1 MRIVFATNN
10 LHKIQE
16 INAILGTAI
25 QIVGLRDIGCSEALP
40 ETQDTLSGNALQK
53 ARYVAEYYGVD
64 CFSEDTG
71 LEIEALHGAPG
82 VDTAHYAG
90 PARDPQANMQLVLRQ
105 LQGNVHRAAQFRTV
119 IALYLQGKE
128 HLFEGVVRGQIAVAP
143 RGQGGFGYD
152 PIFIPEGYTQTFSE
166 LPADVK
172 NRISHRAKAAQAL
185 TVFLSELKN

>member
-16 INAILGTAI
+16 INAILGAAI

-53 ARYVAEYYGVD
+53 ARYVAEHYGVD

-90 PARDPQANMQLVLRQ
+90 PARDPQANMQLVLQQ
-105 LQGNVHRAAQFRTV
+105 LQGNAHRAAQFRTV
-119 IALYLQGKE
+119 IALYLQGEE

-152 PIFIPEGYTQTFSE
+152 PIFIPAGYTQTFAE

-185 TVFLSELKN
+185 AVFLSELKN

>member
-90 PARDPQANMQLVLRQ
+90 PARDSQANMQLVLRQ

>member
-1 MRIVFATNN
+1 MRIIFATNN

-16 INAILGTAI
+16 INAILGAAI

-53 ARYVAEYYGVD
+53 ARYVAEHYGVD

-90 PARDPQANMQLVLRQ
+90 PARDPQANMQLVLQQ
-105 LQGNVHRAAQFRTV
+105 LQGNAHRAAQFRTV
-119 IALYLQGKE
+119 IALYLQGEE

-152 PIFIPEGYTQTFSE
+152 PIFIPAGYTQTFAE

-185 TVFLSELKN
+185 AVFLSELKN

>member
-1 MRIVFATNN
+1 MRIIFATNN

-16 INAILGTAI
+16 INAILGAAI

-53 ARYVAEYYGVD
+53 ARYVAEHYGVD

-90 PARDPQANMQLVLRQ
+90 PARDPQANMQLVLQQ
-105 LQGNVHRAAQFRTV
+105 LQGNAHRAAQFRTV
-119 IALYLQGKE
+119 IALYLQGEE

-152 PIFIPEGYTQTFSE
+152 PIFIPAGYTQTFAE

-185 TVFLSELKN
+185 AVFLSKLKN

>member
-16 INAILGTAI
+16 INAILGAAI

-53 ARYVAEYYGVD
+53 ARYVAEHYGVD

-82 VDTAHYAG
+82 VETAHYAG
-90 PARDPQANMQLVLRQ
+90 PARDPQANMQLVLQQ
-105 LQGNVHRAAQFRTV
+105 LQHNAHRAAQFRTV

-152 PIFIPEGYTQTFSE
+152 PIFIPVGYTQTFAE

-185 TVFLSELKN
+185 AVFLSELKN